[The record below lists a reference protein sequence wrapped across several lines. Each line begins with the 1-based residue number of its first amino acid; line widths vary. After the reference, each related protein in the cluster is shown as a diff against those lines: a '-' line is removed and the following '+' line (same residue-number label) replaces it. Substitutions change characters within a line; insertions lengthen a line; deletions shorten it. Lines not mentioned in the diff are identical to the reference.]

1 MKSKKTEL
9 AQEKSVNSAT
19 TKSKK
24 NKPVPVTN
32 YFLFDFVK
40 VTGAIPVLLVFR
52 PKIIYVY
59 GKKTADVKGGLLISS
74 NHIGLYDPIILNC
87 VFYKRRLHSLAMSEL
102 YSSPLRKW
110 FFDRMHC
117 IPVDRKNFTMRSLH
131 QVNYYLAKE
140 KAVAIFPEGQ
150 INPDRQTDVKAFK
163 SGVILMALKNDKPI
177 LPVYIVKRKKW
188 FNRQIVAVGR
198 PFDVKEVCG
207 NTPTV
212 DQLNKASELLHER
225 EVELMSF
232 YNSHYK
238 NKGEN

>member
-1 MKSKKTEL
+1 MKKSENVE
-9 AQEKSVNSAT
+9 EKGVKNTPA
-19 TKSKK
+19 KSKK

-40 VTGAIPVLLVFR
+40 VTGAIPTLLFFR
-52 PKIIYVY
+52 PKIIYAY
-59 GKKTADVKGGLLISS
+59 GKKAANVKGGMLVSS
-74 NHIGLYDPIILNC
+74 NHIGFADPIILNC
-87 VFYKRRLHSLAMSEL
+87 VFYKRRLHSLAMTEL

-177 LPVYIVKRKKW
+177 LPIYIVKRKKW
-188 FNRQIVAVGR
+188 YNRQIVVVGK
-198 PFDVKEVCG
+198 PFNVKDVCG
-207 NTPTV
+207 KIPSV
-212 DQLNKASELLHER
+212 DQLNRASELLHES
-225 EVELMSF
+225 EVELMNF
-232 YNSHYK
+232 YNANYK
-238 NKGEN
+238 NKGEI